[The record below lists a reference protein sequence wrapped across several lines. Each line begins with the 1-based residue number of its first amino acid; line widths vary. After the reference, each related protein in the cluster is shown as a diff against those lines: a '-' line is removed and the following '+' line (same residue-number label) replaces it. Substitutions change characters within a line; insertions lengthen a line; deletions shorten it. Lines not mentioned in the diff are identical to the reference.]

1 VQRIILCPKC
11 HVQVKKDNLGEL
23 LCPNCDARLCP
34 KAHIFD
40 GKICPHCGWEDPNY
54 QLWKERQKARS
65 QRPASKKLDESP
77 QVKRQYTC
85 PNCGTTVDTTRKDCP
100 SCGFLGAKYRATRA
114 APISAAST
122 TARSPSPV
130 RPFLD
135 KIPSAPP
142 KKGSIEPT
150 RSPLLKEIA
159 KAERREWKFPPLR
172 RFVRPVLASLLVGIV
187 LSGLV
192 LGGIYVTRFVS
203 QSDEPGTQPPPPL
216 LTPSKTYTLSTSVVP
231 EAGGEIR
238 IVSPS
243 SSSGTFE
250 AGSQITL
257 KAIDNNCYTFDG
269 GHWEIDG
276 TLYWANPIII
286 TMDSN
291 KSVTAHFRLKDTTP
305 PAISAVKATSYS
317 DVSATITWETDKP
330 ATSHVEYGKTKDYG
344 LSAKSNG
351 EPTTSHKIR
360 LTALEPSKTYYFM
373 LKSADKCGNEAT
385 KTEMLTTLPEILVGD
400 RVGNRAP
407 DFVLPEYQDSNN
419 PGSPNN
425 GELVKLSD
433 FKGKKILLN
442 FWNTFCGA
450 CIGEFPYLR
459 AIYEDKSWADKNSA
473 DSDFV
478 IVAISID
485 EGADRV
491 DRIAKLEDKYRDEV
505 GPFTFPILL
514 DTEENSTKDSYH
526 IWTIPKTV
534 FIDSDGVIREIKM
547 GRFKDEGEIIDILN
561 RLD

>member
-1 VQRIILCPKC
+1 MK
-11 HVQVKKDNLGEL
+11 L
-23 LCPNCDARLCP
+23 L
-34 KAHIFD
+34 
-40 GKICPHCGWEDPNY
+40 
-54 QLWKERQKARS
+54 Q
-65 QRPASKKLDESP
+65 
-77 QVKRQYTC
+77 KRQPAISVT
-85 PNCGTTVDTTRKDCP
+85 PAPVSKPPDTTATP
-100 SCGFLGAKYRATRA
+100 AK
-114 APISAAST
+114 SAHF
-122 TARSPSPV
+122 SPGQT
-130 RPFLD
+130 
-135 KIPSAPP
+135 SAPP
-142 KKGSIEPT
+142 K
-150 RSPLLKEIA
+150 SPILHEIA
-159 KAERREWKFPPLR
+159 KAERREWDFSPLK
-172 RFVRPVLASLLVGIV
+172 RFIRPVLASLLVVIV

-192 LGGIYVTRFVS
+192 LGGIYITRFVS
-203 QSDEPGTQPPPPL
+203 QNIELGTQPSPPP
-216 LTPSKTYTLSTSVVP
+216 LTPSKTYALSTNAVP
-231 EAGGEIR
+231 ETGGEIR

-250 AGSQITL
+250 PNSQVTL
-257 KAIDNNCYTFDG
+257 TAIPDDCYTLNYWDG
-269 GHWEIDG
+269 ASDSSETI
-276 TLYWANPIII
+276 TI

-305 PAISAVKATSYS
+305 PAISEVKATSYS

-344 LSAKSNG
+344 LSAESNG
-351 EPTTSHKIR
+351 ELTTSHKIR
-360 LTALEPSKTYYFM
+360 LTGLEPSKTYYFM
-373 LKSADKCGNEAT
+373 VKSEDKCGNEAT
-385 KTEMLTTLPEILVGD
+385 KTEMLTTLREMLVGD

-407 DFVLPEYQDSNN
+407 DFVLPEYQDNNN

-459 AIYEDKSWADKNSA
+459 AIYEDKNWADKNSA

-478 IVAISID
+478 VVTISID
-485 EGADRV
+485 ERADRV
-491 DRIAKLEDKYRDEV
+491 DRIAKLEDKYRDEA

-514 DTEENSTKDSYH
+514 DTEENPTKDSYH

-534 FIDSDGVIREIKM
+534 FIDSDGIIREIKM

>member
-1 VQRIILCPKC
+1 MQRIILCPKC

-23 LCPNCDARLCP
+23 LCSNCNVRLCP

-40 GKICPHCGWEDPNY
+40 GKICPYCGWEDPNY
-54 QLWKERQKARS
+54 HLWKERQKVRS
-65 QRPASKKLDESP
+65 QRPAPKKSDESP
-77 QVKRQYTC
+77 QVKLQYTC
-85 PNCGTTVDTTRKDCP
+85 PNCGTSINTAHKDCP
-100 SCGFLGAKYRATRA
+100 SCGLLGAKYRAA
-114 APISAAST
+114 SAAQTGIAST
-122 TARSPSPV
+122 AARPAVPAASFIDKAPPS
-130 RPFLD
+130 
-135 KIPSAPP
+135 PP
-142 KKGSIEPT
+142 KKWGIAPT

-159 KAERREWKFPPLR
+159 RAERREWNFPPLR

-203 QSDEPGTQPPPPL
+203 QSDEPGTQPTPPPL
-216 LTPSKTYTLSTSVVP
+216 TQSKTYTLSTNVVP
-231 EAGGEIR
+231 ETGGEIR

-250 AGSQITL
+250 PGSQITL
-257 KAIDNNCYTFDG
+257 MAIPGDCYTFNYWDG
-269 GHWEIDG
+269 ASDSSETISI
-276 TLYWANPIII
+276 TL
-286 TMDSN
+286 DSN
-291 KSVTAHFRLKDTTP
+291 KSVTAHFRLKDTMP
-305 PAISAVKATSYS
+305 PAISAVKVTSYS
-317 DVSATITWETDKP
+317 DVSATITWETDGP

-344 LSAKSNG
+344 LSAKSSG

-360 LTALEPSKTYYFM
+360 LTGLDPSKTYYFM
-373 LKSADKCGNEAT
+373 VKSADKCGNEAT
-385 KTEMLTTLPEILVGD
+385 KAEMLTTLPEILVGD

-407 DFVLPEYQDSNN
+407 DFVLPEYQDNN
-419 PGSPNN
+419 NSGAANN

-450 CIGEFPYLR
+450 CIGEFPYIR
-459 AIYEDKSWADKNSA
+459 AIYEDKNWADKNSA

-478 IVAISID
+478 VVTVCID
-485 EGADRV
+485 ERADRA
-491 DRIAKLEDKYRDEV
+491 DRIAKLEDKYRDEA

-514 DTEENSTKDSYH
+514 DTEENPTKDSYH

-534 FIDSDGVIREIKM
+534 FIDSDGIIREIKI

-561 RLD
+561 RLE

>member
-1 VQRIILCPKC
+1 M
-11 HVQVKKDNLGEL
+11 
-23 LCPNCDARLCP
+23 
-34 KAHIFD
+34 
-40 GKICPHCGWEDPNY
+40 
-54 QLWKERQKARS
+54 
-65 QRPASKKLDESP
+65 
-77 QVKRQYTC
+77 
-85 PNCGTTVDTTRKDCP
+85 
-100 SCGFLGAKYRATRA
+100 
-114 APISAAST
+114 AST
-122 TARSPSPV
+122 AARPVAPAPFIDKVPS
-130 RPFLD
+130 L
-135 KIPSAPP
+135 PP
-142 KKGSIEPT
+142 KKGGILPT

-192 LGGIYVTRFVS
+192 LGGIYVTKFVS
-203 QSDEPGTQPPPPL
+203 QSAEPGTQPPPPP
-216 LTPSKTYTLSTSVVP
+216 LTPSKTYTLSTNVVP
-231 EAGGEIR
+231 ETGGEIR

-250 AGSQITL
+250 PNSQITL
-257 KAIDNNCYTFDG
+257 MAIPNGCYTFSYWDG
-269 GHWEIDG
+269 ASGSSETI
-276 TLYWANPIII
+276 NIV
-286 TMDSN
+286 MDSN
-291 KSVTAHFRLKDTTP
+291 KSVTAHFRLKEPTP
-305 PAISAVKATSYS
+305 PAISEVKATSYS

-351 EPTTSHKIR
+351 APTTSHKVR
-360 LTALEPSKTYYFM
+360 LTALEPSTTYYFM
-373 LKSADKCGNEAT
+373 VKSADKCGNEAT

-407 DFVLPEYQDSNN
+407 DFVLPEYQDNNN
-419 PGSPNN
+419 PGAASN

-450 CIGEFPYLR
+450 CIGEFPYIR
-459 AIYEDKSWADKNSA
+459 AIYEDKNWADKNSA

-478 IVAISID
+478 VVTVCID
-485 EGADRV
+485 ERADRA
-491 DRIAKLEDKYRDEV
+491 DRIAKLEDKYRDEA

-514 DTEENSTKDSYH
+514 DTEENPTKDSYH
-526 IWTIPKTV
+526 VWTIPKTV
-534 FIDSDGVIREIKM
+534 FIDSDGIIREIKM